1 MITLSEQE
9 RRFSDMMKLY
19 SRGENMPGMD
29 NMGEKLIV
37 NTKNALIEKISTML
51 SDPAK
56 KETAKLLAKQVYMLA
71 LVSQRTLTAD
81 ELEAFVNN
89 NVDILSNI

>member
-89 NVDILSNI
+89 NVDILSGI

>member
-1 MITLSEQE
+1 
-9 RRFSDMMKLY
+9 
-19 SRGENMPGMD
+19 MPGMD

-37 NTKNALIEKISTML
+37 NTKNSLIEKITAML
-51 SDPAK
+51 ADPDK

-71 LVSQRTLTAD
+71 LVSQRSLTAE